1 MELYLE
7 KYLKF
12 ACGGGDWKNRQLLCV
27 NYFGVFEEWLSV
39 IGGEFV
45 IPDVDSYSSHVAN

>member
-12 ACGGGDWKNRQLLCV
+12 ACGGGDWKNCQLLCV
-27 NYFGVFEEWLSV
+27 NYFGVFEEWLS
-39 IGGEFV
+39 IIEGEFV
-45 IPDVDSYSSHVAN
+45 MPDVDS